1 MSNNN
6 GKENADISKN
16 NEISESNV
24 DDISK
29 LLNNEQDFI
38 SVIKK
43 LLESEFEELF
53 PKILNLPKIDF
64 LNQLTSNVSYILSEQ
79 FSPKIFNNDKCMSLI
94 TSVCHSF
101 DKIYN
106 KYMEELSE

>member
-6 GKENADISKN
+6 ENENADISKN
-16 NEISESNV
+16 SEISGPNK
-24 DDISK
+24 DNIST
-29 LLNNEQDFI
+29 LLNNEQDFVSI
-38 SVIKK
+38 IKK

-79 FSPKIFNNDKCMSLI
+79 FIFFLNSFLQKFSMMINA
-94 TSVCHSF
+94 CH
-101 DKIYN
+101 
-106 KYMEELSE
+106 